1 MSNRDVIIL
10 ARSRNP
16 TVDIKRTS
24 LKGLLAWGS
33 HIKQKHLTGRPS
45 INAPA
50 RRIKARIEDNVSMP
64 EWIGNHRFG
73 IFDLLNYV
81 NNGGRY
87 VYDPSTSPE
96 FFDPIGIP
104 SSTSVH
110 IYDYLLKHDYN
121 PINID
126 NFEGNRLELKEA
138 LKNNPLAVAISATFF
153 NAETI
158 KRIIHFVRKINRNIP
173 IIIGSSVLLTKLDS
187 NRRLETKFER
197 LVSEKVYMILEEY
210 GLDTLDLLL
219 QRILARAKLEDIPNM
234 VYLDNGSI
242 RYSERRDVHY
252 DIDSCYPEWADVAGI
267 AKGVAFIRASQGC
280 PYKCK
285 FCTFP
290 KANPG
295 FRQRSVQS
303 IRDELL
309 EISSIGIKNVSFTDD
324 HFATGPR
331 RIKEICKMMLEE
343 KFDFNWFA
351 GIRASAINED
361 NAQLLEATGCKVLCV
376 GLESG
381 DDRILELMNKR
392 TTASSNIKC
401 LEILDRHNITPYG
414 SFILGFPGETDE
426 TFNNTLNWINS
437 SPLKLYKI
445 FLFYLFPGSIIY
457 DEQEEHNISFL
468 GDEYDYCLWK
478 TPTMDALRASELLR
492 EFILGVEKAAL
503 LYKHSPMYAF
513 FPLLSK
519 GYSMS
524 ESLEFLRIR
533 TKLVKNELS
542 TSSYFAKKRL
552 RKVKFGEIERL
563 LKKSGS

>member
-87 VYDPSTSPE
+87 VYDPSASPE

-158 KRIIHFVRKINRNIP
+158 KRIIHFVRKINRNVP

-197 LVSEKVYMILEEY
+197 LVSDKVYMILEEY
-210 GLDTLDLLL
+210 GLDTLDL
-219 QRILARAKLEDIPNM
+219 
-234 VYLDNGSI
+234 
-242 RYSERRDVHY
+242 
-252 DIDSCYPEWADVAGI
+252 
-267 AKGVAFIRASQGC
+267 
-280 PYKCK
+280 
-285 FCTFP
+285 
-290 KANPG
+290 
-295 FRQRSVQS
+295 
-303 IRDELL
+303 
-309 EISSIGIKNVSFTDD
+309 
-324 HFATGPR
+324 
-331 RIKEICKMMLEE
+331 
-343 KFDFNWFA
+343 
-351 GIRASAINED
+351 
-361 NAQLLEATGCKVLCV
+361 
-376 GLESG
+376 
-381 DDRILELMNKR
+381 
-392 TTASSNIKC
+392 
-401 LEILDRHNITPYG
+401 
-414 SFILGFPGETDE
+414 
-426 TFNNTLNWINS
+426 
-437 SPLKLYKI
+437 
-445 FLFYLFPGSIIY
+445 FL
-457 DEQEEHNISFL
+457 
-468 GDEYDYCLWK
+468 
-478 TPTMDALRASELLR
+478 
-492 EFILGVEKAAL
+492 
-503 LYKHSPMYAF
+503 
-513 FPLLSK
+513 
-519 GYSMS
+519 
-524 ESLEFLRIR
+524 
-533 TKLVKNELS
+533 
-542 TSSYFAKKRL
+542 
-552 RKVKFGEIERL
+552 
-563 LKKSGS
+563 